1 MRQQNTTR
9 PLTTQ
14 QACTTSDRT
23 TRCSSRGFEAPW
35 GAGESQGD
43 SLAEHPPIFWL
54 DKIRYRVLHLFY
66 KCSKKDGEIMASID
80 CAKYT
85 SGQVG
90 GLSVHFDKDKRLEC
104 EHENP
109 HIDKSKTHLNSF
121 HDCSGYSDMLR
132 KQKERVAKMDELH
145 PPERVRKDRITAIMM
160 EIPVPKAISDKGL
173 TDQFLKDTYA
183 MIGEMVGKE
192 NMCGM
197 TTHRDE
203 VHDYIDHGGAVRTS
217 LEHGHAMVV
226 PYAHWTA
233 KETVYGEDG
242 KPLRDE
248 DGKILKQSVEREGVN
263 AKHFLP
269 RSFLKQLQDKMQE
282 MVLEKYDISYQT
294 SQEPLHMTVEDLKRE
309 SARAA
314 AIIDRAEQHAEQ
326 TKAELEK
333 TSEELSE
340 ARTELQE
347 TQQGVNTLQEQQRAL
362 EAQIKADREYSR
374 KQREAYDKNNAVLAR
389 QKEAI
394 TQNEDTMQRQ
404 AKMIELINSDIEY
417 QQHAGELSTTMDGL
431 EETLERLPKFARL
444 FKDKEARS
452 FVSDFMKSIRKVM
465 DGLQAGINRLIVWEL
480 KKQPEKKLSEP
491 LEERKASI
499 MEQIAS
505 ATERSLAQSR
515 QSSKGQKKEG
525 PVR

>member
-1 MRQQNTTR
+1 M
-9 PLTTQ
+9 
-14 QACTTSDRT
+14 
-23 TRCSSRGFEAPW
+23 F
-35 GAGESQGD
+35 
-43 SLAEHPPIFWL
+43 
-54 DKIRYRVLHLFY
+54 
-66 KCSKKDGEIMASID
+66 KKDGETMASID

-90 GLSVHFDKDKRLEC
+90 GLSVHFDYDKRLEC

-121 HDCSGYSDMLR
+121 YDCTGYSDMLH

-145 PPERVRKDRITAIMM
+145 PPERVRKDRITAVMM

-173 TDQFLKDTYA
+173 TDQFLQDTYA
-183 MIGEMVGKE
+183 MIGEMVGKD

-203 VHDYIDHGGAVRTS
+203 VHDYIDHGGSVRTS

-242 KPLRDE
+242 KPVRDE
-248 DGKILKQSVEREGVN
+248 HGKIVKQDVEREGVN
-263 AKHFLP
+263 AKHFLT
-269 RSFLKQLQDKMQE
+269 RSFLKKLQDQMQE
-282 MVLEKYDISYQT
+282 MVLEKYGISYQT

-309 SARAA
+309 SSRAA
-314 AIIDRAEQHAEQ
+314 AIIERAEQHAQE
-326 TKAELEK
+326 TH
-333 TSEELSE
+333 EELAE
-340 ARTELQE
+340 ARTELLE
-347 TQQGVNTLQEQQRAL
+347 TQQGVNALQEQQRAL
-362 EAQIKADREYSR
+362 EAQIRANAEHSR
-374 KQREAYDKNNAVLAR
+374 KQREAYDKNTAVLAR

-394 TQNEDTMQRQ
+394 EKNSDTMQRQ

-417 QQHAGELSTTMDGL
+417 QQHAGELNTVMDGVQ
-431 EETLERLPKFARL
+431 ENIERLPKFARL

-452 FVSDFMKSIRKVM
+452 FVSDFLKSMKKVM
-465 DGLQAGINRLIVWEL
+465 DGLQAGINRLIVWETRT
-480 KKQPEKKLSEP
+480 KQANPLSEP
-491 LEERKASI
+491 LEERK
-499 MEQIAS
+499 E
-505 ATERSLAQSR
+505 SLLEKLVRAEAESKARAEAR
-515 QSSKGQKKEG
+515 QPSKGHKKEG